1 MSKVWVGLC
10 LSDFSIH
17 FYCFLSISILG
28 FSTGTSRRFNDTEVG
43 KISYVFD
50 LRAMKDFQKIKSS
63 FGQFSSVQ
71 INTAAMY
78 LNPIKIAHYKEI
90 KRNTKNLINNC

>member
-28 FSTGTSRRFNDTEVG
+28 FSTGTSRRFNDTG
-43 KISYVFD
+43 WLDISYVFD
-50 LRAMKDFQKIKSS
+50 LRAMKDSQRSNRNIFLANFQM
-63 FGQFSSVQ
+63 
-71 INTAAMY
+71 NTAAKH

-90 KRNTKNLINNC
+90 KRNLIDNC